1 MLTKIGYKLKQIPF
15 IPMSGFLGVNLTEKG
30 LELQKKEMPWW
41 SGWEVTKK
49 KKKISGVNLFDA
61 LDLVVKPPK
70 RDSKKPLRMPVSGVH
85 KIKGVGDVITGRIEQ
100 GALRPNDP
108 VGFAP
113 TGVTGKCFTIEM
125 HHKSVQEANTGD
137 NVGVNVKGLPKE
149 ANKLPKVGDVMYV
162 TTEPEA
168 TQPKQV
174 DTFTALVFVQDHPGQ
189 LKSSNE
195 KENKGKT
202 EHVGGFTPTIHVRT
216 AKAPCQIR
224 EIKWKIGK
232 KTGNAKME
240 GPKFIEA
247 GEQAE
252 VVMAPRMPF
261 VCAAYDECKALG
273 RMAAMD
279 SNTLIMLGKITSVK
293 YKAAK

>member
-1 MLTKIGYKLKQIPF
+1 
-15 IPMSGFLGVNLTEKG
+15 
-30 LELQKKEMPWW
+30 
-41 SGWEVTKK
+41 
-49 KKKISGVNLFDA
+49 
-61 LDLVVKPPK
+61 
-70 RDSKKPLRMPVSGVH
+70 
-85 KIKGVGDVITGRIEQ
+85 
-100 GALRPNDP
+100 
-108 VGFAP
+108 
-113 TGVTGKCFTIEM
+113 
-125 HHKSVQEANTGD
+125 
-137 NVGVNVKGLPKE
+137 VGVNVKGLPKE

>member
-1 MLTKIGYKLKQIPF
+1 MG
-15 IPMSGFLGVNLTEKG
+15 
-30 LELQKKEMPWW
+30 
-41 SGWEVTKK
+41 
-49 KKKISGVNLFDA
+49 KKISGINLFDA

-70 RDSKKPLRMPVSGVH
+70 RDSSKPLRMPVSGVH

-162 TTEPEA
+162 TTESPD

-174 DTFTALVFVQDHPGQ
+174 ETFNALVFVQDHPGQ
-189 LKSSNE
+189 LKASTK
-195 KENKGKT
+195 KEN
-202 EHVGGFTPTIHVRT
+202 
-216 AKAPCQIR
+216 
-224 EIKWKIGK
+224 
-232 KTGNAKME
+232 
-240 GPKFIEA
+240 PKFIEA

-252 VVMAPRMPF
+252 VIMAPRMPF
-261 VCAAYDECKALG
+261 VCAPYSECKALG

-279 SNTLIMLGKITSVK
+279 SNNLIMLGKITEVVW
-293 YKAAK
+293 KAAK